1 MPITGYLVSDS
12 CYQLLDTWH
21 VLPNTNTQHYLG
33 VYITSNLDWS
43 VQINDICLKA
53 NRKLS
58 VLRHVKFLK
67 RNTLDLLYKITVRS
81 IIDYALP
88 VYANNLRLTEL
99 ARLDRI
105 QYRAAKLVTGA
116 FHFTNKEKLNTELG
130 WESFQQRTKFLGLSL
145 FHKIHLFATR
155 PLIRNCMTKVDYNK
169 TYLTRSKGGYLPY
182 PFYSHK
188 FKNSFFPYVTN
199 LWNNLETN
207 IQVLPL
213 ADFKSRLKQELK
225 PPKIKHFA
233 KGSKYGNTLLTRIRL
248 LRSDLNLHRFS
259 IGQSDSAECTCQAKR
274 ESSQHYL
281 IDCSNYTA
289 ERQTLFDRV
298 EHFIPTFKNLTK
310 SMKYEILVMGIN
322 PRDHEYISTNTAISI
337 AVQNFIFQTKRFTE
351 NMV

>member
-1 MPITGYLVSDS
+1 M
-12 CYQLLDTWH
+12 
-21 VLPNTNTQHYLG
+21 
-33 VYITSNLDWS
+33 
-43 VQINDICLKA
+43 
-53 NRKLS
+53 
-58 VLRHVKFLK
+58 
-67 RNTLDLLYKITVRS
+67 
-81 IIDYALP
+81 
-88 VYANNLRLTEL
+88 
-99 ARLDRI
+99 
-105 QYRAAKLVTGA
+105 
-116 FHFTNKEKLNTELG
+116 
-130 WESFQQRTKFLGLSL
+130 
-145 FHKIHLFATR
+145 
-155 PLIRNCMTKVDYNK
+155 
-169 TYLTRSKGGYLPY
+169 
-182 PFYSHK
+182 
-188 FKNSFFPYVTN
+188 
-199 LWNNLETN
+199 
-207 IQVLPL
+207 LPL

-248 LRSDLNLHRFS
+248 QRSELNLHRFS

-322 PRDHEYISTNTAISI
+322 PREHEYISTNTAISI